1 MSLLPSATFAG
12 PSPAEALWAV
22 AGSVG
27 PGGGVTQLVAGTN
40 ITLDPPTGEG
50 VVTVSASGGGG
61 ITSVVGYGNG
71 INVNTVGTAVTV
83 QNSGVTQLTAGAG
96 ITLDGTTGNLNI
108 STSGTLPA
116 GDITVSGNLHVTGT
130 SLLDMMVS
138 GAGVGLVTSVQ
149 PATTCITAGTASTT
163 IFSSINLNGNYY
175 VIGKVNIIAGG
186 STQVNFALSSF
197 PVVPAGWAGRG
208 NLGWSMIQDNSS
220 DYTTVPKP
228 GILQNWPLGSSAQV
242 SVEPGTGTF
251 PTGAQLF
258 FIIMLPWGQTY
269 LGP

>member
-22 AGSVG
+22 AGSSG
-27 PGGGVTQLVAGTN
+27 SGGVTQLVAGTN

-50 VVTVSASGGGG
+50 VVTVNATGGGG
-61 ITSVVGYGNG
+61 GVASVTGVGDG
-71 INVNTVGTAVTV
+71 IIVNTVSNAVTV
-83 QNSGVTQLTAGAG
+83 QNSGVTMLTAGAG

-130 SLLDMMVS
+130 SLLDAMLS

-149 PATTCITAGTASTT
+149 PATTSIPSGTASTT
-163 IFSSINLNGNYY
+163 IYSSINLNGNYY
-175 VIGKVNIIAGG
+175 VIGRVNIIAGG
-186 STQVNFALSSF
+186 QSAVRFNLTSF
-197 PVVPAGWAGRG
+197 PVVPAGWNGRG
-208 NLGWSMIQDNSS
+208 NFAWSMIQDTSS
-220 DYTTVPKP
+220 TYGAVPKP
-228 GILQNWPLGSSAQV
+228 GILQTWATGTSAQI
-242 SVEPGTGTF
+242 SVEPGTSTF
-251 PTGAQLF
+251 PTGTQLL